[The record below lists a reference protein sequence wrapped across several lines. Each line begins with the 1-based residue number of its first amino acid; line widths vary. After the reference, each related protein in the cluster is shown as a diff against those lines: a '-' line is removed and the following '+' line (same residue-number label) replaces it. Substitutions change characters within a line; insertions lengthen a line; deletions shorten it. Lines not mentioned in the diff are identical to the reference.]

1 MSGRIV
7 TDSLWEEIEPLFPV
21 HEQSA
26 EGGRK
31 PIDHRTV
38 FTLLVFRL
46 KTGIGWRDL
55 PIEMGASQSTVR
67 RRFKEWT
74 ELGLWALLVERL
86 LTRLK
91 VDGRLEL
98 AEVLIDGGLI
108 KAPCGGE
115 NAARTPPIEAAAAAS

>member
-1 MSGRIV
+1 MSGRLV
-7 TDSLWEEIEPLFPV
+7 SDALWEEIESLFPA
-21 HEQSA
+21 HEPSPD
-26 EGGRK
+26 GGRK
-31 PIDHRTV
+31 PIDDRTV

-67 RRFKEWT
+67 RRFKQWT
-74 ELGLWALLVERL
+74 ELGLWGLIVERL

-91 VDGRLEL
+91 ADGRLEL

-108 KAPCGGE
+108 KAPCGG
-115 NAARTPPIEAAAAAS
+115 AYFS